1 MSHPLRASRLVA
13 AALAALATPLV
24 AQVTPTGPFVGTHQ
38 EGFEAVTSAA
48 APCAGFDVF
57 GGVGT
62 YCGLSGSA
70 PLISSGWGFSCSIA
84 PYAGLRFT
92 ASASAGIEYNF
103 TTPISRFG
111 GYFGTNSP
119 SSGAQVNFYD
129 AAGALI
135 QSVPATIPNDCN
147 WYWQGWD
154 IAGSGGAARVEV
166 IGNYSSGGFIDM
178 DDMEIDTSP
187 ALSLVGTPDSV
198 SLSSGGTQVLA
209 MDVADALAGKSYMIL
224 GSATGTA
231 PGIPYGGALVPLNL
245 DSYLI
250 FTVVSPN
257 SPLLA
262 GSAGLLNSLG
272 QATANFIVPPLSDP
286 SLAGL
291 TLNHAGIVLDL
302 VSGSFVIP
310 EVTNAYGVLLTP

>member
-1 MSHPLRASRLVA
+1 MSHTSSSALLAV
-13 AALAALATPLV
+13 AALAALAFPSS
-24 AQVTPTGPFVGTHQ
+24 AQVTPIGPFLGTDQ
-38 EGFEAVTSAA
+38 EGFETQTSASG
-48 APCAGFDVF
+48 PCAGWDVF
-57 GGVGT
+57 NGLGT
-62 YCGLSGSA
+62 YCGTTGSA
-70 PLISSGWGFSCSIA
+70 PIITGGWGYYCSLA
-84 PYAGLRFT
+84 PYGGSSLT
-92 ASASAGIEYNF
+92 GSPGGSIEYNF
-103 TTPISRFG
+103 PGLISRFG
-111 GYFGTNSP
+111 GYFATNS
-119 SSGAQVNFYD
+119 AFVDATVDFYD
-129 AAGALI
+129 GAGALI
-135 QSVPATIPNDCN
+135 QSVPIAVPNDCN
-147 WYWQGWD
+147 WYWHGWD
-154 IAGSGGAARVEV
+154 FTGTGGVSRIEV
-166 IGNYSSGGFIDM
+166 IGNHSSGGFIQM

-187 ALSLVGTPDSV
+187 ALSLVGTPDSI

-209 MDVADALAGKSYMIL
+209 MDVADAFAGKSYMIL
-224 GSATGTA
+224 GSATGTT
-231 PGIPYGGALVPLNL
+231 PGIPYGGAVVPLNL
-245 DSYLI
+245 DGYLI